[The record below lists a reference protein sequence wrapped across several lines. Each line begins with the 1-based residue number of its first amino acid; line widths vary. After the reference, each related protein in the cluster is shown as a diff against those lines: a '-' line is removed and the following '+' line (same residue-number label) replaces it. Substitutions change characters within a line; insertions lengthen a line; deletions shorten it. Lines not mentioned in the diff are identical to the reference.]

1 MTLQALFRN
10 FVKPFRKIFL
20 ARSPFDLRAWRHS
33 VEPVSG
39 LLRRTTV
46 WIESKALRLL
56 GDR

>member
-1 MTLQALFRN
+1 MTLQALFGN

-39 LLRRTTV
+39 LLRRRV
-46 WIESKALRLL
+46 WIESKALHLL
-56 GDR
+56 GD